1 MSDPK
6 ISDLGNADKLCIINN
21 WCMLFSI
28 ARSTHNSVETLM
40 HVVGFDYP
48 MESYPNWV
56 SALNESYIRAHAHTW
71 SVCCHIENQRK
82 FYDDK

>member
-6 ISDLGNADKLCIINN
+6 IDDLSNADKLCIINN

-28 ARSTHNSVETLM
+28 YRTTQHTVATLM
-40 HVVGFDYP
+40 QATGYAYP
-48 MESYPNWV
+48 LESYPTWV
-56 SALNESYIRAHAHTW
+56 AALNESYIRAHAHTW

-82 FYDDK
+82 YDNDK